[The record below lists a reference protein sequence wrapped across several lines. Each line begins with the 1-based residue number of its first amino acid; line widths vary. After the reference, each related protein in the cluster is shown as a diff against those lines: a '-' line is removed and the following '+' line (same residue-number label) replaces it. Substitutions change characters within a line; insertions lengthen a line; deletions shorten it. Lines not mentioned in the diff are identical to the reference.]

1 MGDNVMLLRVFRE
14 ILLAFASSLGVLLG
28 GSIFGGAA
36 ALFTKVPPA
45 VQMRDLARILRMW
58 AVVVA
63 IGGTFPTLRVI
74 ESGLFSGQVMALLRQ
89 LAVITAALLGSAL
102 GYRLIMT
109 LTGGE

>member
-1 MGDNVMLLRVFRE
+1 M
-14 ILLAFASSLGVLLG
+14 
-28 GSIFGGAA
+28 
-36 ALFTKVPPA
+36 
-45 VQMRDLARILRMW
+45 
-58 AVVVA
+58 VA

-102 GYRLIMT
+102 GYWLIMT